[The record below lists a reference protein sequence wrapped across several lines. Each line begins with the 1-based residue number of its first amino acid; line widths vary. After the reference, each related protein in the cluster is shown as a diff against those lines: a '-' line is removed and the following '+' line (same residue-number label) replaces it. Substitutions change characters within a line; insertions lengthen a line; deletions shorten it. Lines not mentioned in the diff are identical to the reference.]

1 MNHDKLELVPVL
13 STCDLVLLSLAK
25 AALEENGIVYHV
37 TGENAGYIYPP
48 TLSGYAYNPIA
59 GPPTI
64 MVTREDADRA
74 KEVLESITQSQE
86 QGL

>member
-1 MNHDKLELVPVL
+1 MVTVL
-13 STCDLVLLSLAK
+13 STCDIVLLSLAK

-37 TGENAGYIYPP
+37 TGENSGYVFPP

-64 MVTREDADRA
+64 KVSQEDADRA
-74 KEVLESITQSQE
+74 KEILESIFQSQE
-86 QGL
+86 

>member
-1 MNHDKLELVPVL
+1 LDNDKLEMMTLL

-25 AALEENGIVYHV
+25 AALDDNGIVYHV
-37 TGENAGYIYPP
+37 TGENAGYVYPP